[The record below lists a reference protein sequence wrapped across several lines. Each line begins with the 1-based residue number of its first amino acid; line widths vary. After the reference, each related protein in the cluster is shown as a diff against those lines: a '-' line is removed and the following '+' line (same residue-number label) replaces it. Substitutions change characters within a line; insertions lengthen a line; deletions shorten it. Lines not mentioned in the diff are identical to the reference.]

1 MLRIAFIDILLF
13 TLPFLIYAAYMVAVK
28 GTAPGSVWQTAPI
41 LWLAAVGFGLLIITM
56 VTLVQFSGGDKS
68 GTYHPS
74 VIENGKIKPGEID

>member
-1 MLRIAFIDILLF
+1 
-13 TLPFLIYAAYMVAVK
+13 
-28 GTAPGSVWQTAPI
+28 
-41 LWLAAVGFGLLIITM
+41 M